1 MEKSNE
7 SASMIH
13 MFPYPVFCVKDGI
26 ISEANHYAKK
36 HMVRVG
42 TPIRDLLEDS
52 LSDYNDFHGCSMSL
66 TLHIGGAAILAV
78 IIPFGDMQVFHLY
91 SENANEGF
99 RAMALVAQELS
110 EPLTE
115 LFNLTQVS
123 KNKRDDLCLRK
134 SFYKLQRISSN
145 ISAANAYTHGRPYGM
160 EIRDV
165 AAILREIL
173 AEAEELAGLSGQKL
187 VYTCPGEVIY
197 CPVDTEILK
206 KAVFNLISNAIKGS
220 PPNSTI
226 RATVTHSGDRIR
238 FSIQNTDTGLGAGD
252 DLFSRH
258 LRAPQIDDGRHGIGL
273 GIPIAQ
279 LAASTHNGTLLMDR
293 PEADSIRFTMT
304 LSTRTRDG
312 DILRSPMVQI
322 DYLGGLRHSFVE
334 LADVLPTSAFKKI

>member
-26 ISEANHYAKK
+26 ITEANHYAKK
-36 HMVRVG
+36 QMISVG
-42 TPIRDLLEDS
+42 TPIKELLEDN
-52 LSDYNDFHGCSMSL
+52 LSEYNNFCGCSMSL
-66 TLHIGGAAILAV
+66 TLHAGGAAILAV
-78 IIPFGDMQVFHLY
+78 VIPFGDTHVFHLY
-91 SENANEGF
+91 GENANEGF

-123 KNKRDDLCLRK
+123 TDKHDDLCLKK
-134 SFYKLQRISSN
+134 SFYKLQRITSN
-145 ISAANAYTHGRPYGM
+145 ISAANAYAHGRPYGM
-160 EIRDV
+160 EIRDI

-173 AEAEELAGLSGQKL
+173 AEAEELASLSNRQL

-197 CPVDTEILK
+197 CPVDVEILK
-206 KAVFNLISNAIKGS
+206 KAVYNLISNAIKGS
-220 PPNSTI
+220 PENSTI
-226 RATVTHSGDRIR
+226 HASVTHSGDKIR
-238 FSIQNTDTGLGAGD
+238 FSIQNTDNGLGDGD

-279 LAASTHNGTLLMDR
+279 LAASTHSGTLLMDR
-293 PEADSIRFTMT
+293 PEVDSIRFTMT
-304 LSTRTRDG
+304 LSTRTQDG
-312 DILRSPMVQI
+312 DILRSPVVQI
-322 DYLGGLRHSFVE
+322 DFLGGLRHSFVE
-334 LADVLPTSAFKKI
+334 LADVLPTSAFKNI